1 MLLVLDNKDPSKQ
14 LFSVLQV
21 TWENTS
27 LSRDALIKEIK
38 AQGKW
43 QEEVQTE
50 NNQTEPSTN
59 SNLPLAFENV
69 PFISP
74 IWTLAALFV
83 VFIQKKK

>member
-1 MLLVLDNKDPSKQ
+1 VHISRIPINS
-14 LFSVLQV
+14 FSVYCRLPGKTPV
-21 TWENTS
+21 S
-27 LSRDALIKEIK
+27 ARDSLIKELK